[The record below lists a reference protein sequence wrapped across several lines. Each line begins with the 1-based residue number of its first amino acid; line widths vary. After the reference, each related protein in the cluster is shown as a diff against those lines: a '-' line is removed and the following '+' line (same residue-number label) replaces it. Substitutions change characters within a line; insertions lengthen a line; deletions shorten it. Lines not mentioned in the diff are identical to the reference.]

1 VAERFSFSK
10 STRRE
15 DVKVWGRVLE
25 GEEEVSVREERST
38 LPRVKPEPMFRVTEI
53 ILPVK
58 RRMPRSDFRR
68 AEMGSS
74 FWERERA
81 MERPIDHAGRLLV
94 FRLEKGEGADRVRSC
109 CGARSWLRY
118 HGWG

>member
-1 VAERFSFSK
+1 MAERFSFSK

-15 DVKVWGRVLE
+15 DVEVWGRVLE

-94 FRLEKGEGADRVRSC
+94 F
-109 CGARSWLRY
+109 
-118 HGWG
+118 

>member
-1 VAERFSFSK
+1 VRRVAERFSFSK

-15 DVKVWGRVLE
+15 DVGVWGRVLE
-25 GEEEVSVREERST
+25 GGEEVSVRGERST

-74 FWERERA
+74 F
-81 MERPIDHAGRLLV
+81 
-94 FRLEKGEGADRVRSC
+94 
-109 CGARSWLRY
+109 
-118 HGWG
+118 